1 MQAQL
6 ANQAVLANAPMALR
20 GETSGILQR
29 MFDAWMGSDA
39 TGNYLQQA
47 MTAPGGV
54 WDRFKV
60 TENIS

>member
-1 MQAQL
+1 
-6 ANQAVLANAPMALR
+6 MALR